1 MHGDTEGDLLGE
13 RAAITLALRDCWYEE
28 EMHALQ
34 RRYREIEHRLAVRR
48 QGLGLDIEAT
58 V

>member
-34 RRYREIEHRLAVRR
+34 RRYREIEHKLAMHR
-48 QGLGLDIEAT
+48 QGLDVEAT

>member
-1 MHGDTEGDLLGE
+1 MHGDTEGDLLSE
-13 RAAITLALRDCWYEE
+13 RAAIMLALRDCWYEE

-34 RRYREIEHRLAVRR
+34 RRYREIEHKLATHR
-48 QGLGLDIEAT
+48 QGLDIEAT